1 MWRLILIHIIVSTE
15 RLDRISYLIV
25 VVLENLVKLQL
36 AP

>member
-15 RLDRISYLIV
+15 RLDWISYLIV
-25 VVLENLVKLQL
+25 VVLENLIKLQL